1 MRQGGGDCKQ
11 ACAQRPCVRVVY
23 TMFSITVSSQWQQ
36 QQCPNTGTTTTLAE
50 VRRSPHDSNSN
61 TTTSAEVSTTTTS
74 TAAVTPP
81 SIGAGDKTAG
91 STCCSRAPMPT
102 LSVSMT
108 TLFLNKSVETT
119 YVRTS
124 IATLGGGNL
133 FRCQSASLA
142 RSFQRSFHISLLPSV
157 KMKSQGLV
165 KHRFHV

>member
-1 MRQGGGDCKQ
+1 MLFTTSTISTKMRQGGGGDCKQ
-11 ACAQRPCVRVVY
+11 ACVQRPCVRVVY

-61 TTTSAEVSTTTTS
+61 TTTSAEVSTTTT

-108 TLFLNKSVETT
+108 TLFL
-119 YVRTS
+119 
-124 IATLGGGNL
+124 
-133 FRCQSASLA
+133 
-142 RSFQRSFHISLLPSV
+142 ISQWRQLYLCSD
-157 KMKSQGLV
+157 
-165 KHRFHV
+165 KHRNFRWRQLV